1 MQNLRTLPQID
12 KILNH
17 KPFKDYN
24 KGILARISR
33 ELLNSIRSNLKDEE
47 INEEKIYA
55 QINKNYKAF
64 EKKALKPLINATG
77 IVMHTNLGRSVI
89 DEKSWQRAKQIAC
102 SYSNLEYDLESGSRG
117 NRYDYTGYLLST
129 LFGCEDALVV
139 NNNAS
144 AVFLVLNTFGKGGR
158 CVLSRGELVEIGG
171 GFRVPEVMKESGA
184 ILAEVGTTNKTRLSD
199 YENALDENTK
209 MLVKVHRSN
218 FDIVGFK
225 QDTSLEDIAS
235 LAKERGIIS
244 YYDLGG
250 GAVSHLACFNS
261 EPAPQKLV
269 KTGVDL
275 LSFSGD
281 KLFGSVQAGIILGR
295 KDLIVK
301 LRSNQLLRMLRVDKV
316 TLAILCQST
325 LAYLKN
331 ESELIA
337 TPRLINRDLDEL
349 EKLANTLLDNLNE
362 QSKSKVK
369 ILHSQ
374 TFVGGGSLPNRHI
387 PTIAIALSGDA
398 RILEKKFRSKNIIG
412 RIENESF
419 LLDLRAVLD
428 TDIDALK
435 SALAQILAQRQDL
448 TCDK

>member
-1 MQNLRTLPQID
+1 MQNLRALPQIN

-33 ELLNSIRSNLKDEE
+33 ELLNSIRSQDEE

-158 CVLSRGELVEIGG
+158 CVISRGELVEIGG
-171 GFRVPEVMKESGA
+171 GFRMPEVMKESGA

-225 QDTSLEDIAS
+225 QDTSLEEVAS

-261 EPAPQKLV
+261 EPVPQKLI

-281 KLFGSVQAGIILGR
+281 KLFGSVQAGIILG
-295 KDLIVK
+295 KKELIAK
-301 LRSNQLLRMLRVDKV
+301 LRKNQLLRMLRSDKI
-316 TLAILCQST
+316 TLALLAST
-325 LAYLKN
+325 ALSYLDKDYN
-331 ESELIA
+331 SVPTIFLLSRSTSELKSVAKRINNSCKNIA
-337 TPRLINRDLDEL
+337 SIIDT
-349 EKLANTLLDNLNE
+349 ATFGGGGTLPN
-362 QSKSKVK
+362 VK
-369 ILHSQ
+369 IQS
-374 TFVGGGSLPNRHI
+374 V
-387 PTIAIALSGDA
+387 ALAFKAKKGQK
-398 RILEKKFRSKNIIG
+398 IENLEREFRQKGVIG
-412 RIENESF
+412 RIENQCF
-419 LLDLRAVLD
+419 LLDLRSVLPSD
-428 TDIDALK
+428 ESVLITAIN
-435 SALAQILAQRQDL
+435 SIFGGQDE
-448 TCDK
+448 

>member
-158 CVLSRGELVEIGG
+158 CVISRGELVEIGG

-225 QDTSLEDIAS
+225 QDTSLEEVAS

-250 GAVSHLACFNS
+250 GAASSLACFNS
-261 EPAPQKLV
+261 EPVPQKLI

-281 KLFGSVQAGIILGR
+281 KLFGSVQAGIILG
-295 KDLIVK
+295 KKELIAK
-301 LRSNQLLRMLRVDKV
+301 LRKNQLLRMLRSDKI
-316 TLAILCQST
+316 TLALLAST
-325 LAYLKN
+325 VLSYLDKDYN
-331 ESELIA
+331 SVPTVFLLSRSTSELKSVAKRINNSCKNIA
-337 TPRLINRDLDEL
+337 SIIDT
-349 EKLANTLLDNLNE
+349 ATFGGGGTLPN
-362 QSKSKVK
+362 VK
-369 ILHSQ
+369 IQS
-374 TFVGGGSLPNRHI
+374 V
-387 PTIAIALSGDA
+387 ALAFKAKKGQK
-398 RILEKKFRSKNIIG
+398 IENLEREFRQKGVIG
-412 RIENESF
+412 RIENQCF
-419 LLDLRAVLD
+419 LLDLRSVLPSD
-428 TDIDALK
+428 E
-435 SALAQILAQRQDL
+435 SALITAINSIFGGQDE
-448 TCDK
+448 

>member
-158 CVLSRGELVEIGG
+158 CVISRGELVEIGG
-171 GFRVPEVMKESGA
+171 GFRMPEVMKESGA

-225 QDTSLEDIAS
+225 QDTSLEEVAS

-250 GAVSHLACFNS
+250 GAVSHLACCDS
-261 EPAPQKLV
+261 EPAIQKLV

-281 KLFGSVQAGIILGR
+281 KLFGSVQAGIILG
-295 KDLIVK
+295 KKELIAK
-301 LRSNQLLRMLRVDKV
+301 LRKNQLLRMLRSDKI
-316 TLAILCQST
+316 TLALLAST
-325 LAYLKN
+325 ALSYLDKDYN
-331 ESELIA
+331 SVPTIFLLSRSTSELKSVAKRINNSCKNIA
-337 TPRLINRDLDEL
+337 SIIDT
-349 EKLANTLLDNLNE
+349 ATFGGGGTLPN
-362 QSKSKVK
+362 VK
-369 ILHSQ
+369 IQS
-374 TFVGGGSLPNRHI
+374 V
-387 PTIAIALSGDA
+387 ALAFRAKKGQK
-398 RILEKKFRSKNIIG
+398 IENLERDFRQKGVIG
-412 RIENESF
+412 RIENQCF
-419 LLDLRAVLD
+419 LLDLRSVLPSD
-428 TDIDALK
+428 E
-435 SALAQILAQRQDL
+435 SALITAINSIFGGQDE
-448 TCDK
+448 

>member
-158 CVLSRGELVEIGG
+158 CVISRGELVEIGG

-225 QDTSLEDIAS
+225 QDTSLEEVAS

-250 GAVSHLACFNS
+250 GAVSHLACCDS
-261 EPAPQKLV
+261 EPAPQKLI

-281 KLFGSVQAGIILGR
+281 KLFGSVQAGIILG
-295 KDLIVK
+295 KKELIAK
-301 LRSNQLLRMLRVDKV
+301 LRKNQLLRMLRSDKI
-316 TLAILCQST
+316 TLALLAST
-325 LAYLKN
+325 VLSYLDKDYN
-331 ESELIA
+331 SVPTVFLLSRSTSELKSVAKRINNSCKNIA
-337 TPRLINRDLDEL
+337 SIIDT
-349 EKLANTLLDNLNE
+349 ATFGGGGTLPN
-362 QSKSKVK
+362 VK
-369 ILHSQ
+369 IQS
-374 TFVGGGSLPNRHI
+374 V
-387 PTIAIALSGDA
+387 ALAFKAKKGQK
-398 RILEKKFRSKNIIG
+398 IENLERDFRQKGVIG
-412 RIENESF
+412 RIENQCF
-419 LLDLRAVLD
+419 LLDLRSVLPSD
-428 TDIDALK
+428 E
-435 SALAQILAQRQDL
+435 SALITAINSIFGGQDE
-448 TCDK
+448 

>member
-47 INEEKIYA
+47 INEEKIYT

-77 IVMHTNLGRSVI
+77 IVIHTNLGRSVI

-102 SYSNLEYDLESGSRG
+102 SYSNLEYDLESGNRG
-117 NRYDYTGYLLST
+117 NRYEYTGYLLST

-225 QDTSLEDIAS
+225 QDTSLEEVAS

-250 GAVSHLACFNS
+250 GAVSHLACCDS
-261 EPAPQKLV
+261 EPVLQKLI

-281 KLFGSVQAGIILGR
+281 KLFGSVQAGIILG
-295 KDLIVK
+295 KKELIAK
-301 LRSNQLLRMLRVDKV
+301 LRKNQLLRMLRSDKI
-316 TLAILCQST
+316 TLALLAST
-325 LAYLKN
+325 VLSYLDKDYN
-331 ESELIA
+331 SVPTVFLLSRSTSELKSVAKRINNSCKNIA
-337 TPRLINRDLDEL
+337 SIIDT
-349 EKLANTLLDNLNE
+349 ATFGGGGTLPN
-362 QSKSKVK
+362 VK
-369 ILHSQ
+369 IQS
-374 TFVGGGSLPNRHI
+374 V
-387 PTIAIALSGDA
+387 ALAFKTKKGQK
-398 RILEKKFRSKNIIG
+398 IENLEREFRQKGVIG
-412 RIENESF
+412 RIENGCF
-419 LLDLRAVLD
+419 LLDLRSVLPSD
-428 TDIDALK
+428 E
-435 SALAQILAQRQDL
+435 SALITAINSIFGGQDE
-448 TCDK
+448 

>member
-1 MQNLRTLPQID
+1 MQNLRTLPQIN

-33 ELLNSIRSNLKDEE
+33 ELLNSISSQDEE

-129 LFGCEDALVV
+129 PLRCEEAQAV

-225 QDTSLEDIAS
+225 QDTSLEEVAS

-250 GAVSHLACFNS
+250 GAASNLACFNS
-261 EPAPQKLV
+261 EPAPQKLI

-281 KLFGSVQAGIILGR
+281 KLFGSAQAGIILG
-295 KDLIVK
+295 KKELIAK
-301 LRSNQLLRMLRVDKV
+301 LRKNQLLRMLRSDKI
-316 TLAILCQST
+316 TLALLAST
-325 LAYLKN
+325 VLSYLDKDYN
-331 ESELIA
+331 SVPTVFLLSRSTSELKSVAKRINNSCKNIA
-337 TPRLINRDLDEL
+337 SIIDT
-349 EKLANTLLDNLNE
+349 ATFGGGGTLPN
-362 QSKSKVK
+362 VK
-369 ILHSQ
+369 IQS
-374 TFVGGGSLPNRHI
+374 V
-387 PTIAIALSGDA
+387 ALAFRAKKGQK
-398 RILEKKFRSKNIIG
+398 IENLERDFRQKGVIG
-412 RIENESF
+412 RIENQCF
-419 LLDLRAVLD
+419 LLDLRSVLPSD
-428 TDIDALK
+428 E
-435 SALAQILAQRQDL
+435 SALITAINSIFGGQDE
-448 TCDK
+448 

>member
-1 MQNLRTLPQID
+1 MQDLRTLPQID

-225 QDTSLEDIAS
+225 QDTSLEEVAS

-250 GAVSHLACFNS
+250 GAASSLACFNS

-281 KLFGSVQAGIILGR
+281 KLFGSVQAGIILG
-295 KDLIVK
+295 KKELIAK
-301 LRSNQLLRMLRVDKV
+301 LRKNQLLRMLRSDKI
-316 TLAILCQST
+316 TLALLAST
-325 LAYLKN
+325 VLSYLDKDYN
-331 ESELIA
+331 SVPTVFLLSRSTSELKSVAKRINNSCKNIA
-337 TPRLINRDLDEL
+337 SIIDT
-349 EKLANTLLDNLNE
+349 ATFGGGGTLPN
-362 QSKSKVK
+362 VK
-369 ILHSQ
+369 IQS
-374 TFVGGGSLPNRHI
+374 V
-387 PTIAIALSGDA
+387 ALAFKAKKGQK
-398 RILEKKFRSKNIIG
+398 IENLEREFRQKGVIG
-412 RIENESF
+412 RIENECF
-419 LLDLRAVLD
+419 LLDLRSVLPSD
-428 TDIDALK
+428 E
-435 SALAQILAQRQDL
+435 SALITAINSIFGGQDE
-448 TCDK
+448 

>member
-1 MQNLRTLPQID
+1 MQNLRTLPQIN

-33 ELLNSIRSNLKDEE
+33 ELLNSIRSQDEE

-117 NRYDYTGYLLST
+117 NRYEFAGYLLST

-158 CVLSRGELVEIGG
+158 CVISRGELVEIGG
-171 GFRVPEVMKESGA
+171 GFRMPEVMKESGA

-225 QDTSLEDIAS
+225 QDTSLEEVAS

-250 GAVSHLACFNS
+250 GAVSHLACCDS
-261 EPAPQKLV
+261 EPVLQKLI

-281 KLFGSVQAGIILGR
+281 KLFGSVQAGIILG
-295 KDLIVK
+295 KKELIAK
-301 LRSNQLLRMLRVDKV
+301 LRKNQLLRMLRSDKI
-316 TLAILCQST
+316 TLALLAST
-325 LAYLKN
+325 ALSYLDKDYN
-331 ESELIA
+331 SVPTIFLLSRSTSELKSVAKRINNSCKNIA
-337 TPRLINRDLDEL
+337 SIIDT
-349 EKLANTLLDNLNE
+349 ATFGGGGTLPN
-362 QSKSKVK
+362 VK
-369 ILHSQ
+369 IQS
-374 TFVGGGSLPNRHI
+374 V
-387 PTIAIALSGDA
+387 ALAFRAKKGQK
-398 RILEKKFRSKNIIG
+398 IENLERDFRQKGVIG
-412 RIENESF
+412 RIENECF
-419 LLDLRAVLD
+419 LLDLRSVLPSD
-428 TDIDALK
+428 E
-435 SALAQILAQRQDL
+435 SALITAINSIFGGQDE
-448 TCDK
+448 

>member
-1 MQNLRTLPQID
+1 MQNLRTLPQIN

-117 NRYDYTGYLLST
+117 NRYEYTGYLLST

-225 QDTSLEDIAS
+225 QDTSLEEVAS

-250 GAVSHLACFNS
+250 GAVSHLACCDS
-261 EPAPQKLV
+261 EPVLQKLV

-281 KLFGSVQAGIILGR
+281 KLFGSVQAGIILG
-295 KDLIVK
+295 KKELIAK
-301 LRSNQLLRMLRVDKV
+301 LRKNQLLRMLRSDKI
-316 TLAILCQST
+316 TLALLAST
-325 LAYLKN
+325 ALSYLDKDYN
-331 ESELIA
+331 SVPTIFLLSRSTSELKSVAKRINNSCKNIA
-337 TPRLINRDLDEL
+337 SIIDT
-349 EKLANTLLDNLNE
+349 ATFGGGGTLPN
-362 QSKSKVK
+362 VK
-369 ILHSQ
+369 IQS
-374 TFVGGGSLPNRHI
+374 V
-387 PTIAIALSGDA
+387 ALAFKAKKGQK
-398 RILEKKFRSKNIIG
+398 IENLEREFRQKGVIG
-412 RIENESF
+412 RIENECF
-419 LLDLRAVLD
+419 LLDLRSVLPSD
-428 TDIDALK
+428 E
-435 SALAQILAQRQDL
+435 SALITAINSIFGGQDE
-448 TCDK
+448 

>member
-1 MQNLRTLPQID
+1 MQNLRTLPQIN

-117 NRYDYTGYLLST
+117 NRYEFAGYLLST

-158 CVLSRGELVEIGG
+158 CVISRGELVEIGG

-225 QDTSLEDIAS
+225 QDTSLEEVAS

-261 EPAPQKLV
+261 EPVPQKLI

-281 KLFGSVQAGIILGR
+281 KLFGSVQAGIILG
-295 KDLIVK
+295 KKELIAK
-301 LRSNQLLRMLRVDKV
+301 LRKNQLLRMLRSDKI
-316 TLAILCQST
+316 TLALLAST
-325 LAYLKN
+325 VLSYLDKDYN
-331 ESELIA
+331 SVPTIFLLSRSTSELKSVAKRINNSCKNIA
-337 TPRLINRDLDEL
+337 SIIDT
-349 EKLANTLLDNLNE
+349 ATFGGGGTLPN
-362 QSKSKVK
+362 VK
-369 ILHSQ
+369 IQS
-374 TFVGGGSLPNRHI
+374 V
-387 PTIAIALSGDA
+387 ALAFKAKKGQK
-398 RILEKKFRSKNIIG
+398 IENLERDFRQKGVIG
-412 RIENESF
+412 RIENQCF
-419 LLDLRAVLD
+419 LLDLRSVLPSD
-428 TDIDALK
+428 E
-435 SALAQILAQRQDL
+435 SALITAINSIFGGQDE
-448 TCDK
+448 

>member
-1 MQNLRTLPQID
+1 MMQNLRTLPQID

-225 QDTSLEDIAS
+225 QDTSLEEVAS

-261 EPAPQKLV
+261 EPVPQKLI

-281 KLFGSVQAGIILGR
+281 KLFGSVQAGIILG
-295 KDLIVK
+295 KKELIAK
-301 LRSNQLLRMLRVDKV
+301 LRKNQLLRMLRSDKI
-316 TLAILCQST
+316 TLALLAST
-325 LAYLKN
+325 VLSYLDKDYN
-331 ESELIA
+331 SVPTVFLLSRSTSELKSVAKRINNSCKNIA
-337 TPRLINRDLDEL
+337 SIIDT
-349 EKLANTLLDNLNE
+349 ATFGGGGTLPN
-362 QSKSKVK
+362 VK
-369 ILHSQ
+369 IQS
-374 TFVGGGSLPNRHI
+374 V
-387 PTIAIALSGDA
+387 ALAFKAKKGQK
-398 RILEKKFRSKNIIG
+398 IENLERDFRQKGVIG
-412 RIENESF
+412 RIENECF
-419 LLDLRAVLD
+419 LLDLRSVLPSD
-428 TDIDALK
+428 E
-435 SALAQILAQRQDL
+435 SALITAINSIFGGQDE
-448 TCDK
+448 

>member
-1 MQNLRTLPQID
+1 MQNLRTLPQIN

-158 CVLSRGELVEIGG
+158 CVISRGELVEIGG

-225 QDTSLEDIAS
+225 QDTSLEEVAS

-261 EPAPQKLV
+261 EPVPQKLI

-281 KLFGSVQAGIILGR
+281 KLFGSVQAGIILG
-295 KDLIVK
+295 KKELIAK
-301 LRSNQLLRMLRVDKV
+301 LRKNQLLRMLRSDKI
-316 TLAILCQST
+316 TLALLAST
-325 LAYLKN
+325 ALSYLDKDYN
-331 ESELIA
+331 SVPTIFLLSRSTSELKSVAKRINNSCKNIA
-337 TPRLINRDLDEL
+337 SIIDT
-349 EKLANTLLDNLNE
+349 ATFGGGGTLPN
-362 QSKSKVK
+362 VK
-369 ILHSQ
+369 IQS
-374 TFVGGGSLPNRHI
+374 V
-387 PTIAIALSGDA
+387 ALAFRAKKGQK
-398 RILEKKFRSKNIIG
+398 IENLERDFRQKGVIG
-412 RIENESF
+412 RIENQCF
-419 LLDLRAVLD
+419 LLDLRSVLPSD
-428 TDIDALK
+428 E
-435 SALAQILAQRQDL
+435 SALITAINSIFGGQDE
-448 TCDK
+448 

>member
-47 INEEKIYA
+47 INEEKIYT

-77 IVMHTNLGRSVI
+77 IVIHTNLGRSVI

-158 CVLSRGELVEIGG
+158 CVISRGELVEIGG

-225 QDTSLEDIAS
+225 QDTSLEEVAS

-250 GAVSHLACFNS
+250 GAASSLACFNS
-261 EPAPQKLV
+261 EPAPQKLI

-281 KLFGSVQAGIILGR
+281 KLFGSVQAGIILG
-295 KDLIVK
+295 KKELIAK
-301 LRSNQLLRMLRVDKV
+301 LRKNQLLRMLRSDKI
-316 TLAILCQST
+316 TLALLAST
-325 LAYLKN
+325 VLSYLDKDYNSVPTVFLLSRSTGELKSVAKRINNSCKN
-331 ESELIA
+331 IA
-337 TPRLINRDLDEL
+337 SIIDT
-349 EKLANTLLDNLNE
+349 ATFGGGGTLPN
-362 QSKSKVK
+362 VK
-369 ILHSQ
+369 IQS
-374 TFVGGGSLPNRHI
+374 V
-387 PTIAIALSGDA
+387 ALAFKAKKGQK
-398 RILEKKFRSKNIIG
+398 IENLERDFRQKGVIG
-412 RIENESF
+412 RIENQCF
-419 LLDLRAVLD
+419 LLDLRSVLPSD
-428 TDIDALK
+428 E
-435 SALAQILAQRQDL
+435 SALIAAINSIFGGQDE
-448 TCDK
+448 

>member
-117 NRYDYTGYLLST
+117 NRYEYTGYLLST

-225 QDTSLEDIAS
+225 QDTSLEEVAS

-261 EPAPQKLV
+261 EPVPQKLI

-281 KLFGSVQAGIILGR
+281 KLFGSVQAGIILG
-295 KDLIVK
+295 KKELIAK
-301 LRSNQLLRMLRVDKV
+301 LRKNQLLRMLRSDKI
-316 TLAILCQST
+316 TLALLAST
-325 LAYLKN
+325 ALSYLDKDYN
-331 ESELIA
+331 SVPTIFLLSRSTSELKSVAKRINNSCKNIA
-337 TPRLINRDLDEL
+337 SIIDT
-349 EKLANTLLDNLNE
+349 ATFGGGGTLPN
-362 QSKSKVK
+362 VK
-369 ILHSQ
+369 IQS
-374 TFVGGGSLPNRHI
+374 V
-387 PTIAIALSGDA
+387 ALAFKAKKGQK
-398 RILEKKFRSKNIIG
+398 IENLERDFRQKGVIG
-412 RIENESF
+412 RIENQCF
-419 LLDLRAVLD
+419 LLDLRSVLPSD
-428 TDIDALK
+428 E
-435 SALAQILAQRQDL
+435 SALITAINSIFGGQDE
-448 TCDK
+448 

>member
-225 QDTSLEDIAS
+225 QDTSLEEVAS

-250 GAVSHLACFNS
+250 GAVSHLACCDS

-281 KLFGSVQAGIILGR
+281 KLFGSVQAGIILG
-295 KDLIVK
+295 KKELIAK
-301 LRSNQLLRMLRVDKV
+301 LRKNQLLRMLRSDKI
-316 TLAILCQST
+316 TLALLAST
-325 LAYLKN
+325 VLSYLDKDYN
-331 ESELIA
+331 SVPTVFLLSRSTSELKSVAKRINNSCKNIA
-337 TPRLINRDLDEL
+337 SIIDT
-349 EKLANTLLDNLNE
+349 ATFGGGGTLPN
-362 QSKSKVK
+362 VK
-369 ILHSQ
+369 IQS
-374 TFVGGGSLPNRHI
+374 V
-387 PTIAIALSGDA
+387 ALAFKAKKGQK
-398 RILEKKFRSKNIIG
+398 IENLERDFRQKGVIG
-412 RIENESF
+412 RIENQCF
-419 LLDLRAVLD
+419 LLDLRSVLPSD
-428 TDIDALK
+428 E
-435 SALAQILAQRQDL
+435 SALITAINSIFGGQDE
-448 TCDK
+448 

>member
-117 NRYDYTGYLLST
+117 NRYEFAGYLLST

-225 QDTSLEDIAS
+225 QDTSLEEVAS

-250 GAVSHLACFNS
+250 GAASSLACFNS
-261 EPAPQKLV
+261 EPVIQKLV

-281 KLFGSVQAGIILGR
+281 KLFGSVQAGIILG
-295 KDLIVK
+295 KKELIAK
-301 LRSNQLLRMLRVDKV
+301 LRKNQLLRMLRSDKI
-316 TLAILCQST
+316 TLALLAST
-325 LAYLKN
+325 VLSYLDKDYN
-331 ESELIA
+331 SVPTVFLLSRSTSELKSVAKRINNSCKNIA
-337 TPRLINRDLDEL
+337 SIIDT
-349 EKLANTLLDNLNE
+349 ATFGGGGTLPN
-362 QSKSKVK
+362 VK
-369 ILHSQ
+369 IQS
-374 TFVGGGSLPNRHI
+374 V
-387 PTIAIALSGDA
+387 ALAFKAKKGQK
-398 RILEKKFRSKNIIG
+398 IENLERDFRQKGVIG
-412 RIENESF
+412 RIENQCF
-419 LLDLRAVLD
+419 LLDLRSVLPSD
-428 TDIDALK
+428 E
-435 SALAQILAQRQDL
+435 SALITAINSIFGGQDE
-448 TCDK
+448 

>member
-33 ELLNSIRSNLKDEE
+33 ELLNSIRSNSKYEE

-225 QDTSLEDIAS
+225 QDTSLEEIAK

-250 GAVSHLACFNS
+250 GAASSLACFNS
-261 EPAPQKLV
+261 EPVPQKLV

-281 KLFGSVQAGIILGR
+281 KLFGSVQAGIILG
-295 KDLIVK
+295 KKELIAK
-301 LRSNQLLRMLRVDKV
+301 LRKNQLLRMLRSDKI
-316 TLAILCQST
+316 TLALLAST
-325 LAYLKN
+325 VLSYLDKDYN
-331 ESELIA
+331 SVPTVFLLSRSTSELKSVAKRINNSCKNIA
-337 TPRLINRDLDEL
+337 SIIDT
-349 EKLANTLLDNLNE
+349 ATFGGGGTLPN
-362 QSKSKVK
+362 VK
-369 ILHSQ
+369 IQS
-374 TFVGGGSLPNRHI
+374 V
-387 PTIAIALSGDA
+387 ALAFKAQKGQK
-398 RILEKKFRSKNIIG
+398 IENLERDFRQKGVIG
-412 RIENESF
+412 RIENQCF
-419 LLDLRAVLD
+419 LLDLRSVLPSD
-428 TDIDALK
+428 E
-435 SALAQILAQRQDL
+435 SALITAINSIFGGQDE
-448 TCDK
+448 

>member
-225 QDTSLEDIAS
+225 QDTSLEEVAS

-250 GAVSHLACFNS
+250 GAASSLACFNS
-261 EPAPQKLV
+261 EPVIQKLV

-281 KLFGSVQAGIILGR
+281 KLFGSVQAGIILG
-295 KDLIVK
+295 KKELIAK
-301 LRSNQLLRMLRVDKV
+301 LRKNQLLRMLRSDKI
-316 TLAILCQST
+316 TLALLAST
-325 LAYLKN
+325 VLSYLDKDYN
-331 ESELIA
+331 SVPTIFLLSRSTSELKSVAKRINNSCKNIA
-337 TPRLINRDLDEL
+337 SIIDT
-349 EKLANTLLDNLNE
+349 ATFGGGGTLPN
-362 QSKSKVK
+362 VK
-369 ILHSQ
+369 IQS
-374 TFVGGGSLPNRHI
+374 V
-387 PTIAIALSGDA
+387 ALAFRAKKGQK
-398 RILEKKFRSKNIIG
+398 IENLERDFRQKGVIG
-412 RIENESF
+412 RIENQCF
-419 LLDLRAVLD
+419 LLDLRSVLPSD
-428 TDIDALK
+428 E
-435 SALAQILAQRQDL
+435 SALITAINSIFGGQDE
-448 TCDK
+448 

>member
-33 ELLNSIRSNLKDEE
+33 ELLNSIRSQDEE

-89 DEKSWQRAKQIAC
+89 DEKSWQKAKQIAC
-102 SYSNLEYDLESGSRG
+102 SYSNLEYELESGSRG
-117 NRYDYTGYLLST
+117 NRYEYTGYLLST

-158 CVLSRGELVEIGG
+158 CVISRGELVEIGG

-225 QDTSLEDIAS
+225 QDTSLEEVAS

-250 GAVSHLACFNS
+250 GAVSHLACCDS
-261 EPAPQKLV
+261 EPVIQKLV

-281 KLFGSVQAGIILGR
+281 KLFGSVQAGIILG
-295 KDLIVK
+295 KKELIAK
-301 LRSNQLLRMLRVDKV
+301 LRKNQLLRMLRSDKI
-316 TLAILCQST
+316 TLALLAST
-325 LAYLKN
+325 VLSYLDKDYN
-331 ESELIA
+331 SVPTIFLLSRSTSELKSVAKRINNSCKNIA
-337 TPRLINRDLDEL
+337 SIIDT
-349 EKLANTLLDNLNE
+349 ATFGGGGTLPN
-362 QSKSKVK
+362 VK
-369 ILHSQ
+369 IQS
-374 TFVGGGSLPNRHI
+374 V
-387 PTIAIALSGDA
+387 ALAFKAKKGQK
-398 RILEKKFRSKNIIG
+398 IENLEREFRQKGVIG
-412 RIENESF
+412 RIENQCF
-419 LLDLRAVLD
+419 LLDLRSVLPSD
-428 TDIDALK
+428 E
-435 SALAQILAQRQDL
+435 SALITAINSIFGGQDE
-448 TCDK
+448 

>member
-1 MQNLRTLPQID
+1 MQNLRTLPQIN

-33 ELLNSIRSNLKDEE
+33 ELLNSIRSQDEE

-117 NRYDYTGYLLST
+117 NRYEFAGYLLST

-158 CVLSRGELVEIGG
+158 CVISRGELIEIGG
-171 GFRVPEVMKESGA
+171 GFRMPEVMKESGA

-209 MLVKVHRSN
+209 MLVKIHRSN

-225 QDTSLEDIAS
+225 QDTSLEEVAS

-250 GAVSHLACFNS
+250 GAFSSLACCDS
-261 EPAPQKLV
+261 EPVPQKLI

-281 KLFGSVQAGIILGR
+281 KLFGSVQAGIILG
-295 KDLIVK
+295 KKELIAK
-301 LRSNQLLRMLRVDKV
+301 LRKNQLLRMLRSDKI
-316 TLAILCQST
+316 TLALLAST
-325 LAYLKN
+325 ALSYLDKDYN
-331 ESELIA
+331 SVPTIFLLSRSTSELKSVAKRINNSCKNIA
-337 TPRLINRDLDEL
+337 SIIDT
-349 EKLANTLLDNLNE
+349 ATFGGGGTLPN
-362 QSKSKVK
+362 VK
-369 ILHSQ
+369 IKS
-374 TFVGGGSLPNRHI
+374 V
-387 PTIAIALSGDA
+387 ALAFRAKKGQK
-398 RILEKKFRSKNIIG
+398 IENLERDFRQKGVIG
-412 RIENESF
+412 RIENQCF
-419 LLDLRAVLD
+419 LLDLRSVLPSD
-428 TDIDALK
+428 E
-435 SALAQILAQRQDL
+435 SALITAINSIFGGQDE
-448 TCDK
+448 

>member
-1 MQNLRTLPQID
+1 MQNLRILPQID

-158 CVLSRGELVEIGG
+158 CVISRGELVEIGG

-250 GAVSHLACFNS
+250 GAASSLACFNS
-261 EPAPQKLV
+261 EPVPQKLI

-281 KLFGSVQAGIILGR
+281 KLFGSVQAGIILG
-295 KDLIVK
+295 KKELIAK
-301 LRSNQLLRMLRVDKV
+301 LRKNQLLRMLRSDKI
-316 TLAILCQST
+316 TLALLAST
-325 LAYLKN
+325 VLSYLDKDYN
-331 ESELIA
+331 SVPTIFLLSRSTSELKSVAKRINNSCKNIA
-337 TPRLINRDLDEL
+337 SIIDT
-349 EKLANTLLDNLNE
+349 ATFGGGGTLPN
-362 QSKSKVK
+362 VK
-369 ILHSQ
+369 IQS
-374 TFVGGGSLPNRHI
+374 V
-387 PTIAIALSGDA
+387 ALAFKAKKGQK
-398 RILEKKFRSKNIIG
+398 IENLERDFRQKGVIG
-412 RIENESF
+412 RIENQCF
-419 LLDLRAVLD
+419 LLDLRSVLPSD
-428 TDIDALK
+428 E
-435 SALAQILAQRQDL
+435 SALITAINSIFGGQDE
-448 TCDK
+448 

>member
-225 QDTSLEDIAS
+225 QDTSLEEIAK

-250 GAVSHLACFNS
+250 GAASSLACFNS
-261 EPAPQKLV
+261 EPAPQKLI

-281 KLFGSVQAGIILGR
+281 KLFGSVQAGIILG
-295 KDLIVK
+295 KKELIAK
-301 LRSNQLLRMLRVDKV
+301 LRKNQLLRMLRSDKI
-316 TLAILCQST
+316 TLALLAST
-325 LAYLKN
+325 VLSYLDKDYN
-331 ESELIA
+331 SVPTVFLLSRSTSELKSVAKRINNSCKNIA
-337 TPRLINRDLDEL
+337 SIINT
-349 EKLANTLLDNLNE
+349 ATFGGGGTLPN
-362 QSKSKVK
+362 VK
-369 ILHSQ
+369 IQS
-374 TFVGGGSLPNRHI
+374 V
-387 PTIAIALSGDA
+387 ALAFKTKKGQK
-398 RILEKKFRSKNIIG
+398 IENLERDFRQKGVIG
-412 RIENESF
+412 RIENECF
-419 LLDLRAVLD
+419 LLDLRSVLPSD
-428 TDIDALK
+428 E
-435 SALAQILAQRQDL
+435 SALITAINSIFGGQDE
-448 TCDK
+448 

>member
-225 QDTSLEDIAS
+225 QDTSLEEVAS

-250 GAVSHLACFNS
+250 GAASSLACFNS
-261 EPAPQKLV
+261 EPVPQKLI

-281 KLFGSVQAGIILGR
+281 KLFGSVQAGIILG
-295 KDLIVK
+295 KKELIAK
-301 LRSNQLLRMLRVDKV
+301 LRKNQLLRMLRSDKI
-316 TLAILCQST
+316 TLALLAST
-325 LAYLKN
+325 VLSYLDKDYN
-331 ESELIA
+331 SVPTVFLLSRSTSELKSVAKRINNSCKNIA
-337 TPRLINRDLDEL
+337 SIIDT
-349 EKLANTLLDNLNE
+349 ATFGGGGTLPN
-362 QSKSKVK
+362 VK
-369 ILHSQ
+369 IQS
-374 TFVGGGSLPNRHI
+374 
-387 PTIAIALSGDA
+387 IALAFRAKKGQK
-398 RILEKKFRSKNIIG
+398 IENLEREFRQKGVIG
-412 RIENESF
+412 RIENQCF
-419 LLDLRAVLD
+419 LLDLRSVLPSD
-428 TDIDALK
+428 E
-435 SALAQILAQRQDL
+435 SALITAINSIFGGQDE
-448 TCDK
+448 

>member
-199 YENALDENTK
+199 YKNALDENTK

-225 QDTSLEDIAS
+225 QDTSLEEIAK

-250 GAVSHLACFNS
+250 GAASSLACFNS

-281 KLFGSVQAGIILGR
+281 KLFGSVQAGIILG
-295 KDLIVK
+295 KKELIAK
-301 LRSNQLLRMLRVDKV
+301 LRKNQLLRMLRSDKI
-316 TLAILCQST
+316 TLALLAST
-325 LAYLKN
+325 VLSYLNKDYN
-331 ESELIA
+331 SVPTVFLLSRSTSELKSVAKRINNSCKNIA
-337 TPRLINRDLDEL
+337 SIIDT
-349 EKLANTLLDNLNE
+349 ATFGGGGTLPN
-362 QSKSKVK
+362 VK
-369 ILHSQ
+369 IQS
-374 TFVGGGSLPNRHI
+374 V
-387 PTIAIALSGDA
+387 ALAFKAKKGQK
-398 RILEKKFRSKNIIG
+398 IENLERDFRQKGVIG
-412 RIENESF
+412 RIENECF
-419 LLDLRAVLD
+419 LLDLRSVLPSD
-428 TDIDALK
+428 E
-435 SALAQILAQRQDL
+435 SALITAINSIFGGQDE
-448 TCDK
+448 

>member
-158 CVLSRGELVEIGG
+158 CVISRGELVEIGG

-225 QDTSLEDIAS
+225 QDTSLEEVAS

-250 GAVSHLACFNS
+250 GAVSHLACCDS
-261 EPAPQKLV
+261 EPVPQKLI

-281 KLFGSVQAGIILGR
+281 KLFGSVQAGIILG
-295 KDLIVK
+295 KKELIAK
-301 LRSNQLLRMLRVDKV
+301 LRKNQLLRMLRSDKI
-316 TLAILCQST
+316 TLALLAST
-325 LAYLKN
+325 ALSYLDKDYN
-331 ESELIA
+331 SVPTVFLLSRSTSELKSVAKRINNSCKNIA
-337 TPRLINRDLDEL
+337 SIIDT
-349 EKLANTLLDNLNE
+349 ATFGGGGTLPN
-362 QSKSKVK
+362 VK
-369 ILHSQ
+369 IQS
-374 TFVGGGSLPNRHI
+374 V
-387 PTIAIALSGDA
+387 ALAFRAKKGQK
-398 RILEKKFRSKNIIG
+398 IENLERDFRQKGVIG
-412 RIENESF
+412 RIENQCF
-419 LLDLRAVLD
+419 LLDLRSVLPSD
-428 TDIDALK
+428 E
-435 SALAQILAQRQDL
+435 SALITAINSIFGGQDE
-448 TCDK
+448 

>member
-225 QDTSLEDIAS
+225 QDTSLEEVAS

-250 GAVSHLACFNS
+250 GAASSLACFNS
-261 EPAPQKLV
+261 EPAPQKLI

-281 KLFGSVQAGIILGR
+281 KLFGSVQAGIILG
-295 KDLIVK
+295 KKELIAK
-301 LRSNQLLRMLRVDKV
+301 LRKNQLLRMLRSDKI
-316 TLAILCQST
+316 TLALLAST
-325 LAYLKN
+325 VLSYLDKDYN
-331 ESELIA
+331 SVPTVFLLSRSTSELKSVAKRINNSCKNIA
-337 TPRLINRDLDEL
+337 SIIDT
-349 EKLANTLLDNLNE
+349 ATFGGGGTLPN
-362 QSKSKVK
+362 VK
-369 ILHSQ
+369 IQS
-374 TFVGGGSLPNRHI
+374 V
-387 PTIAIALSGDA
+387 ALAFKAKKGQK
-398 RILEKKFRSKNIIG
+398 IENLERDFRQKGVIG
-412 RIENESF
+412 RIENQCF
-419 LLDLRAVLD
+419 LLDLRSVLPSD
-428 TDIDALK
+428 ESVLITAIN
-435 SALAQILAQRQDL
+435 SIFGGQDE
-448 TCDK
+448 

>member
-1 MQNLRTLPQID
+1 MQNLRTLPQIN

-117 NRYDYTGYLLST
+117 NRYEFAGYLLST

-225 QDTSLEDIAS
+225 QDTSLEEVAS

-250 GAVSHLACFNS
+250 GAVSNLACCDS
-261 EPAPQKLV
+261 EPAPQKLI

-281 KLFGSVQAGIILGR
+281 KLFGSVQAGIILG
-295 KDLIVK
+295 KKELIAK
-301 LRSNQLLRMLRVDKV
+301 LRKNQLLRMLRSDKI
-316 TLAILCQST
+316 TLALLAST
-325 LAYLKN
+325 VLSYLDKDYN
-331 ESELIA
+331 SVPTVFLLSRSTSELKSVAKRINNSCKNIA
-337 TPRLINRDLDEL
+337 SIIDT
-349 EKLANTLLDNLNE
+349 ATFGGGGTLPN
-362 QSKSKVK
+362 VK
-369 ILHSQ
+369 IQS
-374 TFVGGGSLPNRHI
+374 V
-387 PTIAIALSGDA
+387 ALAFKAKKGQK
-398 RILEKKFRSKNIIG
+398 IENLERDFRQKGVIG
-412 RIENESF
+412 RIENQCF
-419 LLDLRAVLD
+419 LLDLRSVLPSD
-428 TDIDALK
+428 E
-435 SALAQILAQRQDL
+435 SALITAINSIFGGQDE
-448 TCDK
+448 

>member
-33 ELLNSIRSNLKDEE
+33 ELLNSIRSQDEE

-117 NRYDYTGYLLST
+117 NRYEFAGYLLST

-158 CVLSRGELVEIGG
+158 CVISRGELVEIGG
-171 GFRVPEVMKESGA
+171 GFRMPEVMKESGA

-225 QDTSLEDIAS
+225 QDTSLEEVAS

-250 GAVSHLACFNS
+250 GAVSHLACCDS
-261 EPAPQKLV
+261 EPVPQKLV

-281 KLFGSVQAGIILGR
+281 KLFGSVQAGIILG
-295 KDLIVK
+295 KKELIAK
-301 LRSNQLLRMLRVDKV
+301 LRKNQLLRMLRSDKI
-316 TLAILCQST
+316 TLALLAST
-325 LAYLKN
+325 VLSYLDKDYN
-331 ESELIA
+331 SVPTVFLLSRSTSELKSVAKRINNSCKNIA
-337 TPRLINRDLDEL
+337 SIIDT
-349 EKLANTLLDNLNE
+349 ATFGGGGTLPN
-362 QSKSKVK
+362 VK
-369 ILHSQ
+369 IQS
-374 TFVGGGSLPNRHI
+374 V
-387 PTIAIALSGDA
+387 ALAFRAKKGQK
-398 RILEKKFRSKNIIG
+398 IENLERDFRQKGVIG
-412 RIENESF
+412 RIENQCF
-419 LLDLRAVLD
+419 LLDLRSVLPSD
-428 TDIDALK
+428 E
-435 SALAQILAQRQDL
+435 SALITAINSIFGGQDE
-448 TCDK
+448 

>member
-144 AVFLVLNTFGKGGR
+144 VVFLVLNTFGKGGR

-225 QDTSLEDIAS
+225 QDTSLEEVAS

-250 GAVSHLACFNS
+250 GAVPNLACCDS
-261 EPAPQKLV
+261 EPVIQKLI

-281 KLFGSVQAGIILGR
+281 KLFGSVQAGIILG
-295 KDLIVK
+295 KKELIAK
-301 LRSNQLLRMLRVDKV
+301 LRKNQLLRMLRSDKI
-316 TLAILCQST
+316 TLALLAST
-325 LAYLKN
+325 VLSYLDKDYN
-331 ESELIA
+331 SVPTVFLLSRSTSELKSVAKRINNSCKNIA
-337 TPRLINRDLDEL
+337 SIIDT
-349 EKLANTLLDNLNE
+349 ATFGGGGTLPN
-362 QSKSKVK
+362 VK
-369 ILHSQ
+369 IQS
-374 TFVGGGSLPNRHI
+374 
-387 PTIAIALSGDA
+387 IALAFKAKKGQK
-398 RILEKKFRSKNIIG
+398 IENLEREFRQKGVIG
-412 RIENESF
+412 RIENQCF
-419 LLDLRAVLD
+419 LLDLRSVLPSD
-428 TDIDALK
+428 E
-435 SALAQILAQRQDL
+435 SALITAINSIFGGQDE
-448 TCDK
+448 

>member
-1 MQNLRTLPQID
+1 MQNLRTLPQIN

-33 ELLNSIRSNLKDEE
+33 ELLNSIRSQDEE

-117 NRYDYTGYLLST
+117 NRYEYTGYLLST

-158 CVLSRGELVEIGG
+158 CVISRGELVEIGG

-225 QDTSLEDIAS
+225 QDTSLEEVAS

-250 GAVSHLACFNS
+250 GAASSLACFNS
-261 EPAPQKLV
+261 EPAPQKLI

-281 KLFGSVQAGIILGR
+281 KLFGSAQAGIILG
-295 KDLIVK
+295 KKELIAK
-301 LRSNQLLRMLRVDKV
+301 LRKNQLLRMLRSDKI
-316 TLAILCQST
+316 TLALLAST
-325 LAYLKN
+325 VLSYLDKDYN
-331 ESELIA
+331 SVPTVFLLSRSTSELKSVAKRINNSCKNIA
-337 TPRLINRDLDEL
+337 SIIDT
-349 EKLANTLLDNLNE
+349 ATFGGGGTLPN
-362 QSKSKVK
+362 VK
-369 ILHSQ
+369 IQS
-374 TFVGGGSLPNRHI
+374 V
-387 PTIAIALSGDA
+387 ALA
-398 RILEKKFRSKNIIG
+398 FKAKKEQKIENLERDFRQKGVIG
-412 RIENESF
+412 RIENECF
-419 LLDLRAVLD
+419 LLDLRSVLPSD
-428 TDIDALK
+428 E
-435 SALAQILAQRQDL
+435 SALITAINSIFGGQDE
-448 TCDK
+448 

>member
-1 MQNLRTLPQID
+1 MQNLRTLPQIN

-33 ELLNSIRSNLKDEE
+33 ELLNSIRSQDEE

-117 NRYDYTGYLLST
+117 NRYEYIGYLLST

-158 CVLSRGELVEIGG
+158 CVISRGELVEIGG
-171 GFRVPEVMKESGA
+171 GFRMPEVMKESGA

-225 QDTSLEDIAS
+225 QDTSLEEVAS

-250 GAVSHLACFNS
+250 GAVSHLACCDS
-261 EPAPQKLV
+261 EPAIQKLI

-281 KLFGSVQAGIILGR
+281 KLFGSVQAGIILG
-295 KDLIVK
+295 KKELIAK
-301 LRSNQLLRMLRVDKV
+301 LRKNQLLRMLRSDKI
-316 TLAILCQST
+316 TLALLAST
-325 LAYLKN
+325 ALSYLDKDYN
-331 ESELIA
+331 SVPTIFLLSRSTSELKSVAKRINNSCKNIA
-337 TPRLINRDLDEL
+337 SIIDT
-349 EKLANTLLDNLNE
+349 ATFGGGGTLPN
-362 QSKSKVK
+362 VK
-369 ILHSQ
+369 IQS
-374 TFVGGGSLPNRHI
+374 V
-387 PTIAIALSGDA
+387 ALAFRAKKGQK
-398 RILEKKFRSKNIIG
+398 IENLERDFRQKGVIG
-412 RIENESF
+412 RIENQCF
-419 LLDLRAVLD
+419 LLDLRSVLPSD
-428 TDIDALK
+428 E
-435 SALAQILAQRQDL
+435 SALITAINSIFGGQDE
-448 TCDK
+448 

>member
-1 MQNLRTLPQID
+1 MRQI
-12 KILNH
+12 KNERKCGNIENFYR
-17 KPFKDYN
+17 KEDYI
-24 KGILARISR
+24 KQTI
-33 ELLNSIRSNLKDEE
+33 SNLKDEE

-158 CVLSRGELVEIGG
+158 CVISRGELVEIGG

-225 QDTSLEDIAS
+225 QDTSLEEVAS

-250 GAVSHLACFNS
+250 GAASSLACFNS
-261 EPAPQKLV
+261 EPVPQKLI

-281 KLFGSVQAGIILGR
+281 KLFGSVQAGIILG
-295 KDLIVK
+295 KKELIAK
-301 LRSNQLLRMLRVDKV
+301 LRKNQLLRMLRSDKI
-316 TLAILCQST
+316 TLALLAST
-325 LAYLKN
+325 VLSYLDKDYN
-331 ESELIA
+331 SVPTVFLLSRSTSELKSVAKRINNSCKNIA
-337 TPRLINRDLDEL
+337 SIIDT
-349 EKLANTLLDNLNE
+349 ATFGGGGTLPN
-362 QSKSKVK
+362 VK
-369 ILHSQ
+369 IQS
-374 TFVGGGSLPNRHI
+374 
-387 PTIAIALSGDA
+387 IALAFKAKKGQK
-398 RILEKKFRSKNIIG
+398 IENLEREFRQKGVIG
-412 RIENESF
+412 RIENECF
-419 LLDLRAVLD
+419 LLDLRSVLPSD
-428 TDIDALK
+428 E
-435 SALAQILAQRQDL
+435 SALITAINSIFGGQDE
-448 TCDK
+448 

>member
-1 MQNLRTLPQID
+1 MQNLRTLPQIN

-33 ELLNSIRSNLKDEE
+33 ELLNSIRSQDEE

-225 QDTSLEDIAS
+225 QDTSLEEVAS

-250 GAVSHLACFNS
+250 GAVSHLACCDS
-261 EPAPQKLV
+261 EPAIQKLI

-281 KLFGSVQAGIILGR
+281 KLFGSVQAGIILG
-295 KDLIVK
+295 KKELIAK
-301 LRSNQLLRMLRVDKV
+301 LRKNQLLRMLRSDKI
-316 TLAILCQST
+316 TLALLAST
-325 LAYLKN
+325 VLSYLDKDYN
-331 ESELIA
+331 SVPTVFLLSRSTSELKSVAKRINNSCKNIA
-337 TPRLINRDLDEL
+337 SIIDT
-349 EKLANTLLDNLNE
+349 ATFGGGGTLPN
-362 QSKSKVK
+362 VK
-369 ILHSQ
+369 IQS
-374 TFVGGGSLPNRHI
+374 V
-387 PTIAIALSGDA
+387 ALAFKAKKGQK
-398 RILEKKFRSKNIIG
+398 IENLEREFRQKGVIG
-412 RIENESF
+412 RIENQCF
-419 LLDLRAVLD
+419 LLDLRSVLPSD
-428 TDIDALK
+428 E
-435 SALAQILAQRQDL
+435 SALITAINSIFGGQDE
-448 TCDK
+448 

>member
-1 MQNLRTLPQID
+1 MQDLRTLPQID

-55 QINKNYKAF
+55 QINKNYKTF

-158 CVLSRGELVEIGG
+158 CVISRGELVEIGG
-171 GFRVPEVMKESGA
+171 GFRMPEVMKESGA

-225 QDTSLEDIAS
+225 QDTSLEEVAS

-250 GAVSHLACFNS
+250 GAASSLACFNS

-281 KLFGSVQAGIILGR
+281 KLFGSVQAGIILG
-295 KDLIVK
+295 KKELIAK
-301 LRSNQLLRMLRVDKV
+301 LRKNQLLRMLRSDKI
-316 TLAILCQST
+316 TLALLAST
-325 LAYLKN
+325 VLSYLDKDYN
-331 ESELIA
+331 SVPTVFLLSRSTSELKSVAKRINNSCKNIA
-337 TPRLINRDLDEL
+337 SIIDT
-349 EKLANTLLDNLNE
+349 ATFGGGGTLPN
-362 QSKSKVK
+362 VK
-369 ILHSQ
+369 IQS
-374 TFVGGGSLPNRHI
+374 V
-387 PTIAIALSGDA
+387 ALAFRAKRGQK
-398 RILEKKFRSKNIIG
+398 IENLERDFRQKGVIG
-412 RIENESF
+412 RIENQCF
-419 LLDLRAVLD
+419 LLDLRSVLPSD
-428 TDIDALK
+428 E
-435 SALAQILAQRQDL
+435 SALITAINSIFGGQDE
-448 TCDK
+448 

>member
-64 EKKALKPLINATG
+64 EKTALKPLINATG

-89 DEKSWQRAKQIAC
+89 DEKSWQKAKQIAC

-158 CVLSRGELVEIGG
+158 CVISRGELVEIGG

-225 QDTSLEDIAS
+225 QDTSLEEIAK

-250 GAVSHLACFNS
+250 GAASSLACFNS

-281 KLFGSVQAGIILGR
+281 KLFGSVQAGIILG
-295 KDLIVK
+295 KKELIAK
-301 LRSNQLLRMLRVDKV
+301 LRKNQLLRMLRSDKI
-316 TLAILCQST
+316 TLALLAST
-325 LAYLKN
+325 VLSYLDKDYN
-331 ESELIA
+331 SVPTIFLLSRSTSELKSVAKRINNSCKNIA
-337 TPRLINRDLDEL
+337 SIIDT
-349 EKLANTLLDNLNE
+349 ATFGGGGTLPN
-362 QSKSKVK
+362 VK
-369 ILHSQ
+369 IQS
-374 TFVGGGSLPNRHI
+374 
-387 PTIAIALSGDA
+387 IALAFRAQKGQK
-398 RILEKKFRSKNIIG
+398 IENLERDFRQKGVIG
-412 RIENESF
+412 RIENECF
-419 LLDLRAVLD
+419 LLDLRSVLPSD
-428 TDIDALK
+428 E
-435 SALAQILAQRQDL
+435 SALITAINSIFGGQDE
-448 TCDK
+448 

>member
-1 MQNLRTLPQID
+1 MQNLRTLPQIN

-158 CVLSRGELVEIGG
+158 CVISRGELVEIGG
-171 GFRVPEVMKESGA
+171 GFRMPEVMKESGA

-225 QDTSLEDIAS
+225 QDTSLEEVAS

-250 GAVSHLACFNS
+250 GAVSHLACCDS
-261 EPAPQKLV
+261 EPVLQKLI

-281 KLFGSVQAGIILGR
+281 KLFGSVQAGIILG
-295 KDLIVK
+295 KKELIAK
-301 LRSNQLLRMLRVDKV
+301 LRKNQLLRMLRSDKI
-316 TLAILCQST
+316 TLALLAST
-325 LAYLKN
+325 VLSYLDKDYN
-331 ESELIA
+331 SVPTVFLLSRSTSELKSVAKRINNSCKNIA
-337 TPRLINRDLDEL
+337 SIIDT
-349 EKLANTLLDNLNE
+349 ATFGGGGTLPN
-362 QSKSKVK
+362 VK
-369 ILHSQ
+369 IQS
-374 TFVGGGSLPNRHI
+374 V
-387 PTIAIALSGDA
+387 ALAFKAQKGQK
-398 RILEKKFRSKNIIG
+398 IENLERDFRQKGVIG
-412 RIENESF
+412 RIENQCF
-419 LLDLRAVLD
+419 LLDLRSVLPSD
-428 TDIDALK
+428 E
-435 SALAQILAQRQDL
+435 SALITAINSIFGGQDE
-448 TCDK
+448 

>member
-1 MQNLRTLPQID
+1 MQNLRTLPQIN

-89 DEKSWQRAKQIAC
+89 DEKDWQRAKQIAC
-102 SYSNLEYDLESGSRG
+102 SYSTLEYDLESGSRG

-171 GFRVPEVMKESGA
+171 GFRMPEVMKESGA

-225 QDTSLEDIAS
+225 QDTSLEEVAS

-250 GAVSHLACFNS
+250 GAVPNLACCDS
-261 EPAPQKLV
+261 EPVPQKLI

-281 KLFGSVQAGIILGR
+281 KLFGSVQAGIILG
-295 KDLIVK
+295 KKELIAK
-301 LRSNQLLRMLRVDKV
+301 LRKNQLLRMLRSDKI
-316 TLAILCQST
+316 TLALLAST
-325 LAYLKN
+325 VLSYLDKDYN
-331 ESELIA
+331 SVPTVFLLSRSTSELKSVAKRINNSCKNIA
-337 TPRLINRDLDEL
+337 SIIDT
-349 EKLANTLLDNLNE
+349 ATFGGGGTLPN
-362 QSKSKVK
+362 VK
-369 ILHSQ
+369 IQS
-374 TFVGGGSLPNRHI
+374 V
-387 PTIAIALSGDA
+387 ALAFKAKKGQK
-398 RILEKKFRSKNIIG
+398 IENLERDFRQKGVIG
-412 RIENESF
+412 RIENQCF
-419 LLDLRAVLD
+419 LLDLRSVLPSD
-428 TDIDALK
+428 E
-435 SALAQILAQRQDL
+435 SALITAINSIFGGQDE
-448 TCDK
+448 

>member
-171 GFRVPEVMKESGA
+171 GFRLPEVMKESGA

-225 QDTSLEDIAS
+225 QDTSLEEVAS

-250 GAVSHLACFNS
+250 GAASNLACFNS
-261 EPAPQKLV
+261 EPAPQKLI

-281 KLFGSVQAGIILGR
+281 KLFGSVQAGIILG
-295 KDLIVK
+295 KKELIAK
-301 LRSNQLLRMLRVDKV
+301 LRKNQLLRMLRSDKI
-316 TLAILCQST
+316 TLALLAST
-325 LAYLKN
+325 VLSYLDKDYN
-331 ESELIA
+331 SVPTVFLLSRSTSELKSVAKRINNSCKNIA
-337 TPRLINRDLDEL
+337 SIIDT
-349 EKLANTLLDNLNE
+349 ATFGGGGTLPN
-362 QSKSKVK
+362 VK
-369 ILHSQ
+369 IQS
-374 TFVGGGSLPNRHI
+374 V
-387 PTIAIALSGDA
+387 ALAFRAKKGQK
-398 RILEKKFRSKNIIG
+398 IENLERDFRQKGVIG
-412 RIENESF
+412 RIENQCF
-419 LLDLRAVLD
+419 LLDLRSVLPSD
-428 TDIDALK
+428 E
-435 SALAQILAQRQDL
+435 SALITAINSIFGGQDE
-448 TCDK
+448 

>member
-225 QDTSLEDIAS
+225 QDTSLEEVAS

-250 GAVSHLACFNS
+250 GAVPNLACCDS
-261 EPAPQKLV
+261 EPVIQKLV

-281 KLFGSVQAGIILGR
+281 KLFGSVQAGIILG
-295 KDLIVK
+295 KKELIAK
-301 LRSNQLLRMLRVDKV
+301 LRKNQLLRMLRSDKI
-316 TLAILCQST
+316 TLALLAST
-325 LAYLKN
+325 VLSYLDKDYN
-331 ESELIA
+331 SVPTVFLLSRSTSELKSVAKRINNSCKNIA
-337 TPRLINRDLDEL
+337 SIIDT
-349 EKLANTLLDNLNE
+349 ATFGGGGTLPN
-362 QSKSKVK
+362 VK
-369 ILHSQ
+369 IQS
-374 TFVGGGSLPNRHI
+374 V
-387 PTIAIALSGDA
+387 ALAFKAQKGQK
-398 RILEKKFRSKNIIG
+398 IENLERDFRQKGVIG
-412 RIENESF
+412 RIENQCF
-419 LLDLRAVLD
+419 LLDLRSVLPSD
-428 TDIDALK
+428 E
-435 SALAQILAQRQDL
+435 SALITAINSIFGGQDE
-448 TCDK
+448 

>member
-158 CVLSRGELVEIGG
+158 CVISRGELVEIGG

-225 QDTSLEDIAS
+225 QDTSLEEVAS

-250 GAVSHLACFNS
+250 GAASSLACFNS

-281 KLFGSVQAGIILGR
+281 KLFGSVQAGIILG
-295 KDLIVK
+295 KKELIAK
-301 LRSNQLLRMLRVDKV
+301 LRKNQLLRMLRSDKI
-316 TLAILCQST
+316 TLALLAST
-325 LAYLKN
+325 VLSYLDKDYN
-331 ESELIA
+331 SVPTVFLLSRSTSELKSVAKRINNSCKNIA
-337 TPRLINRDLDEL
+337 SIIDT
-349 EKLANTLLDNLNE
+349 ATFGGGGTLPN
-362 QSKSKVK
+362 VK
-369 ILHSQ
+369 IQS
-374 TFVGGGSLPNRHI
+374 
-387 PTIAIALSGDA
+387 IALAFKTKKGQK
-398 RILEKKFRSKNIIG
+398 IENLEREFRQKGVIG
-412 RIENESF
+412 RIENQCF
-419 LLDLRAVLD
+419 LLDLRSVLPSD
-428 TDIDALK
+428 E
-435 SALAQILAQRQDL
+435 SALITAINSIFGGQDE
-448 TCDK
+448 